1 MIRCTWRSGTPVTDA
16 ASFAVISVVWFA
28 ATGTSKILPRFWKHI
43 SHKDPLCQCVRL
55 SALPFGVGLYPSQ
68 RSAPDASICLRARHN
83 PERKGEMCS
92 RAPRPTGSA
101 GHSRHRKWRTRAIR
115 PQSQRPRSAD
125 TPVHKFVVT
134 NRILALCPFHFSA
147 TQNAAAPAKMRR
159 SLSFVAA
166 ALSKECML

>member
-1 MIRCTWRSGTPVTDA
+1 MPPFAFAPVTIPNARAKCARERPARRA
-16 ASFAVISVVWFA
+16 APVIP
-28 ATGTSKILPRFWKHI
+28 GI
-43 SHKDPLCQCVRL
+43 
-55 SALPFGVGLYPSQ
+55 
-68 RSAPDASICLRARHN
+68 ASGGR
-83 PERKGEMCS
+83 G
-92 RAPRPTGSA
+92 
-101 GHSRHRKWRTRAIR
+101 AIR

-166 ALSKECML
+166 ALSKECMH